1 MTSAP
6 SRETF
11 EWSPRTP
18 SEGEHVLFL
27 TENAQSIVTDLAAQ
41 PGQPGAAGLRIV
53 SESEVEPALLV
64 STAAAPE
71 PGDIT
76 VEQDGAT
83 VYLDQTAA
91 LLLDDKIL
99 DAAVHPDGKVE
110 FALAV
115 QP

>member
-1 MTSAP
+1 M
-6 SRETF
+6 
-11 EWSPRTP
+11 
-18 SEGEHVLFL
+18 LFL
-27 TENAQSIVTDLAAQ
+27 TENAQSIVTDLAAQPAQ

-71 PGDIT
+71 PGDVT